1 MEYKKTHIKD
11 LFFIKPTVHKDLRG
25 YFFESYNKNSFD
37 QFAGKDIEFV
47 QDNHSCSTKNT
58 LRGIHLQ
65 KEPYAQGK
73 LVRVIYGSVLD
84 IAIDL
89 RKESPTYLKYFSI
102 ELTAKNKLQLYIP
115 EGFGHAFLALSD
127 NANLAYKTT
136 NFYKKDSEIT
146 IMWDD
151 PLIGIDWPI
160 AHEKL
165 LISDKDKN
173 GIYINK

>member
-11 LFFIKPTVHKDLRG
+11 LFFIKPTVHQDLRG

-47 QDNHSCSTKNT
+47 QDNHSSSTKNT

-73 LVRVIYGSVLD
+73 LVRVIHGSVLD

-136 NFYKKDSEIT
+136 NFYKKDAEIT

-173 GIYINK
+173 GIYI